1 MRDFFITFVTRP
13 GCHLCDDAAGMV
25 ERVGRRLRVG
35 VRTVNLEDDDDL
47 IRLYSLRIPVVLGP
61 DGSLLAE
68 GVIDERE
75 LRRTVRRRKRA

>member
-13 GCHLCDDAAGMV
+13 GCHLCDDAAGIV

-75 LRRTVRRRKRA
+75 LRRTVRRSRRA

>member
-13 GCHLCDDAAGMV
+13 GCHLCDDAAAIV
-25 ERVGRRLRVG
+25 ERTGRRLRVG
-35 VRTVNLEDDDDL
+35 VSTVNLDDNDDL

-68 GVIDERE
+68 GIIDERE
-75 LRRTVRRRKRA
+75 LRRAIRRSKKA

>member
-13 GCHLCDDAAGMV
+13 GCHLCDDAAGIV